1 MELGELNDKIKNI
14 PENQRDGVLN
24 LIDIKTNDNMKKL
37 RLWKRK

>member
-24 LIDIKTNDNMKKL
+24 LIDIKTKKIM
-37 RLWKRK
+37 